1 MSRMISKTSILL
13 GAFVATFPVISFA
26 QADESSAELEAVRQK
41 VSEMFDMIDPED
53 ISASP
58 VDGWY
63 TIHSGSIVAYISA
76 DGRYI
81 VSGSVIDMESKQ
93 NLTEQT
99 QQQVT
104 KKVIDDYDEKK
115 MIVFAPK
122 GKTNHTITVFTDVD
136 CPYCSMLHKEVP
148 KLNEAGISVR
158 YLMYP
163 RAGAGTPTFNKSI
176 STWCNKDQK
185 TAITVAKEGGA
196 VEPKTCD
203 NPVQEQFDLGQAI
216 GVTGTPTLVLES
228 GKVLPG
234 CVPAAQLIDLL
245 DGQA

>member
-1 MSRMISKTSILL
+1 MNKTLL
-13 GAFVATFPVISFA
+13 KASLFSFGLMFFFNAVA
-26 QADESSAELEAVRQK
+26 
-41 VSEMFDMIDPED
+41 ED
-53 ISASP
+53 IPAAIKSRLDATVPGYDTSAVKATP
-58 VDGWY
+58 LPGLYEFIADGR
-63 TIHSGSIVAYISA
+63 VLYISA

-81 VSGSVIDMESKQ
+81 VSGNLIDMEKKE
-93 NLTEQT
+93 NLTELT
-99 QQQVT
+99 QRQVT
-104 KKVIDDYDEKK
+104 KKIIDAYDEKK
-115 MIVFAPK
+115 MIVFSPE

-148 KLNEAGISVR
+148 KLNEAGIAVR
-158 YLMYP
+158 YMMYP
-163 RAGAGTPTFNKSI
+163 RAGAGSPTFNKSI
-176 STWCNKDQK
+176 SAWCNKDQK
-185 TAITVAKEGGA
+185 TAITVAKEGGT

-234 CVPAAQLIDLL
+234 YVPAAQLIDLL

>member
-1 MSRMISKTSILL
+1 MNKTLL
-13 GAFVATFPVISFA
+13 KASLFSFG
-26 QADESSAELEAVRQK
+26 L
-41 VSEMFDMIDPED
+41 MFFFNALAED
-53 ISASP
+53 IPAAVKSRLDATVPGYDTSSVKATP
-58 VDGWY
+58 LTGLYQFIADGR
-63 TIHSGSIVAYISA
+63 VLYISA

-81 VSGSVIDMESKQ
+81 VSGNVIDMESKQ

-104 KKVIDDYDEKK
+104 KKVIDTYDEKK

-122 GKTNHTITVFTDVD
+122 GKTNHTITVSTDVD

-185 TAITVAKEGGA
+185 TAITVAKEGGV

-203 NPVQEQFDLGQAI
+203 NPVQEQFDLGTAI

-234 CVPAAQLIDLL
+234 YVPAAQLIELL

>member
-1 MSRMISKTSILL
+1 MNKTLL
-13 GAFVATFPVISFA
+13 KASLFCFG
-26 QADESSAELEAVRQK
+26 L
-41 VSEMFDMIDPED
+41 MFFFNALAED
-53 ISASP
+53 IPAAIKSRLDATVPGYDTSSVKATP
-58 VDGWY
+58 LTGLYQFIADGR
-63 TIHSGSIVAYISA
+63 VLYISA

-104 KKVIDDYDEKK
+104 KKIIDDYDEKK

-185 TAITVAKEGGA
+185 TAITVAKEGGT

-234 CVPAAQLIDLL
+234 YVPAAQLIDLL